1 MSRNIATK
9 VTDMMADWAKKDA
22 DAQAEAV
29 TRLGLPANNTAKDRA
44 KAMGVDLDSIEYHTT
59 DLDGKLGIE
68 ADGFKNY
75 DKQKNFSLLDNAIKK
90 SHEKRRSKGIDVSD
104 RDRYLTLDDLKDS
117 DFDVNGNVFGFDT
130 DALRSYQA
138 RGNYTSDE
146 PFMSEMTAQVS
157 PLDNRYTF
165 PLVVNKSKH
174 FDFNNPDHVKDL
186 MTPRPDKSTWSNM
199 YDEDFGVGE
208 VNPLDLERI
217 QKGQHNVMEDFMT
230 QMNIKKRGYTGTN
243 MKEPESYVGNRPTTT
258 VTFKP
263 ELFRSPLAHFN
274 PKMAGIG
281 AGSVMSGNLMADE
294 LDLEYKGQ
302 EPSTWDSLMNT
313 IGGANQKQAQAY
325 GDTGAG
331 AMEGTANIAHL
342 LATDPAV
349 AGEVIGG
356 GALSLAGATSPWIKG
371 FGAGLLL
378 DSGEASASPKYS
390 DEDFINKLEGR

>member
-9 VTDMMADWAKKDA
+9 VTDMMADWARKDA

-29 TRLGLPANNTAKDRA
+29 TRLGLPANNTASDRA
-44 KAMGVDLDSIEYHTT
+44 KAMGFDIDSPEYHTT
-59 DLDGKLGIE
+59 DLEGRLGIE

-75 DKQKNFSLLDNAIKK
+75 DKQKNFSNLDEAMKK
-90 SHEKRRSKGIDVSD
+90 SGASD
-104 RDRYLTLDDLKDS
+104 RDRYLTLDDLKES
-117 DFDVNGNVFGFDT
+117 DFDADGNIIGFEN
-130 DALRSYQA
+130 DALRSYNA
-138 RGNYTSDE
+138 KGNYTSDE
-146 PFMSEMTAQVS
+146 PFISEMTAQVS
-157 PLDNRYTF
+157 PLDSRYTF

-174 FDFNNPDHVKDL
+174 FDYTNPEHVKDL
-186 MTPRPDKSTWSNM
+186 MTPRPDKSTWSDM
-199 YDEDFGVGE
+199 FPDEFGTGE

-217 QKGQHNVMEDFMT
+217 QKGQHNVMEDFIT
-230 QMNIKKRGYTGTN
+230 QMNMKKRGYTGTN
-243 MKEPESYVGNRPTTT
+243 MKEPESYVGNRATTT

-281 AGSVMSGNLMADE
+281 GAGAVMSNNLMADE

-313 IGGANQKQAQAY
+313 IGNVNQEQAQAY

-331 AMEGTANIAHL
+331 AMNIAHM

-349 AGEVIGG
+349 AGEVISTVGLKG
-356 GALSLAGATSPWIKG
+356 VGAVSPYIKG
-371 FGAGLLL
+371 FGVGLLL
-378 DSGEASASPKYS
+378 DSDEASASPKYS
-390 DEDFINKLEGR
+390 DEDFIKKLEGR

>member
-1 MSRNIATK
+1 MSRRQIADK
-9 VTDMMADWAKKDA
+9 VGDMFADWFRKDKE
-22 DAQAEAV
+22 AQQEAV
-29 TRLGLPANNTAKDRA
+29 TRLGLPENNTATDRA

-165 PLVVNKSKH
+165 PLVINKSKH

-274 PKMAGIG
+274 PKYAGVG
-281 AGSVMSGNLMADE
+281 AGSILSADLMADE
-294 LDLEYKGQ
+294 IDLEYKG
-302 EPSTWDSLMNT
+302 
-313 IGGANQKQAQAY
+313 
-325 GDTGAG
+325 
-331 AMEGTANIAHL
+331 
-342 LATDPAV
+342 
-349 AGEVIGG
+349 
-356 GALSLAGATSPWIKG
+356 
-371 FGAGLLL
+371 LL
-378 DSGEASASPKYS
+378 DE
-390 DEDFINKLEGR
+390 

>member
-1 MSRNIATK
+1 MELGSEMERPATQQIL
-9 VTDMMADWAKKDA
+9 KDA
-22 DAQAEAV
+22 GFDGYLAKETGVLKEASESRAV
-29 TRLGLPANNTAKDRA
+29 FNPAN
-44 KAMGVDLDSIEYHTT
+44 I
-59 DLDGKLGIE
+59 
-68 ADGFKNY
+68 
-75 DKQKNFSLLDNAIKK
+75 
-90 SHEKRRSKGIDVSD
+90 
-104 RDRYLTLDDLKDS
+104 
-117 DFDVNGNVFGFDT
+117 
-130 DALRSYQA
+130 
-138 RGNYTSDE
+138 
-146 PFMSEMTAQVS
+146 
-157 PLDNRYTF
+157 
-165 PLVVNKSKH
+165 
-174 FDFNNPDHVKDL
+174 
-186 MTPRPDKSTWSNM
+186 
-199 YDEDFGVGE
+199 
-208 VNPLDLERI
+208 
-217 QKGQHNVMEDFMT
+217 
-230 QMNIKKRGYTGTN
+230 
-243 MKEPESYVGNRPTTT
+243 
-258 VTFKP
+258 
-263 ELFRSPLAHFN
+263 RSPLAHFN

-313 IGGANQKQAQAY
+313 IGGVNQEQAQAY